1 MRPRPGISSVYRSR
15 YLPLYTVCDVKNV
28 VTLRPFTSRDH
39 NTLWDRNPSCLSV
52 YLSARQP
59 GPGGLLSAHA
69 AASSTPL
76 SLSLSPSFIH
86 SHVSHHRGF
95 RRKRDNAVR
104 VCVRVYVA
112 ASGDSTS
119 PSLPPRCRGRC
130 RRRREEGGTEFGS
143 P

>member
-1 MRPRPGISSVYRSR
+1 MFYHDCACSPVHATAAWHLTPYRLCIVHGIYRYS
-15 YLPLYTVCDVKNV
+15 TVCDVKNV

-52 YLSARQP
+52 CLPDSQ
-59 GPGGLLSAHA
+59 GGWA
-69 AASSTPL
+69 AVSSGRRVIDAAP
-76 SLSLSPSFIH
+76 LSLSPSFIH

-112 ASGDSTS
+112 ASGDSLYL
-119 PSLPPRCRGRC
+119 SLSSSSVPW
-130 RRRREEGGTEFGS
+130 
-143 P
+143 